1 MKKNFDAV
9 ELVRGIREDLYE
21 ETKEMSAAEL
31 VDFFRRRGALA
42 RERIARIEQHKEV
55 ASAPT
60 AK

>member
-9 ELVRGIREDLYE
+9 DLVRGIRDNLYE
-21 ETKEMSAAEL
+21 ETKEMSASEL

-55 ASAPT
+55 AAART
-60 AK
+60 TK